1 MVFEDIRN
9 IKSGKRDLRKFGL
22 TVGIALGIFGGLFLW
37 RGKGY
42 YDILFY
48 IAGAFLLLSLT
59 VPIVLKPIQKVWMAL
74 AVILGWVMT
83 RVILSILFF
92 AVVTPIALI
101 SRLFGKGFLD
111 LEFDESTESYWVPK
125 KSRRA
130 DKHDYE
136 KQY

>member
-9 IKSGKRDLRKFGL
+9 IKSGRRDLRKFGI
-22 TVGIALGIFGGLFLW
+22 TVGIALGVFGGLFLW

-59 VPIVLKPIQKVWMAL
+59 VPVVLKPVQKAWMAL

-83 RVILSILFF
+83 RVILCILFY
-92 AVVTPIALI
+92 AVVTPISLI

-111 LEFDESTESYWVPK
+111 LEFDENARSYWVPK
-125 KSRRA
+125 EPRSS
-130 DKHDYE
+130 DKHEYE